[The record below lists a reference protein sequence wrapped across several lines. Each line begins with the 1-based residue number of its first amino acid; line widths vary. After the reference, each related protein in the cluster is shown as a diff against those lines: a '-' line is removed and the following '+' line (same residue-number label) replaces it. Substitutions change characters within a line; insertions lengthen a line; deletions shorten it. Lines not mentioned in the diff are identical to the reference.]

1 MAVKL
6 GDLLVKAKLVTPEQ
20 IQEALVEVQASGMKL
35 GEALVKLGYT
45 HVYDMDGG
53 ITSWT
58 YGTVSGASS

>member
-35 GEALVKLGYT
+35 GEALVKLNY
-45 HVYDMDGG
+45 VSEDD
-53 ITSWT
+53 ITETLSAQNRRR
-58 YGTVSGASS
+58 S